1 MKQKFH
7 LVSLLLLVILTS
19 SFVKPASP
27 VNAQAAPKYHF
38 VMISHIGT
46 NDPNELWLTFA
57 IADFQKRYP
66 DVKIDYQATTT
77 SNIEDLVSLAKQVIA
92 TKPDGIAIPILAT
105 DPLDSVLRDA
115 ITNKGIPVVAFNVG
129 DGRPPDKR

>member
-1 MKQKFH
+1 MKQKFRF
-7 LVSLLLLVILTS
+7 VAILLLVLVALS
-19 SFVKPASP
+19 AVVSARP
-27 VNAQAAPKYHF
+27 VTAQAPKYHF
-38 VMISHIGT
+38 VMVSHIGT

-115 ITNKGIPVVAFNVG
+115 IT
-129 DGRPPDKR
+129 